1 MNPQTDLPEEVQ
13 LAIGEASKVLLIS
26 PTHEMGQNH
35 RRRIY
40 RALQSTPRGEV
51 ACQWLA
57 LLAAHRVL
65 PIYEHALAKIDE
77 YREQDEF
84 GVNAIQKP
92 RYMLNAMG
100 QVIRGMI
107 PRESI
112 INEARYDLDGFMHI
126 GLDKRV
132 PYLAVSAACEAVDEV
147 MGAMPLQTQ
156 ISKAVRHDD
165 GTIEY
170 VGSDKWT
177 DEELAGAG
185 ANADDAAVDAA
196 YAYAQNS
203 ETSQFDYEKVLEF
216 WNWWLE
222 EAIPQAWKMA
232 GATPRAG

>member
-1 MNPQTDLPEEVQ
+1 MNPQTELPEEVQ
-13 LAIGEASKVLLIS
+13 LAIDEATKVLLIS

-51 ACQWLA
+51 GCRWLA
-57 LLAAHRVL
+57 LLAAQRVL
-65 PIYEHALAKIDE
+65 PIYEHALTKIDE
-77 YREQDEF
+77 YRKKDQF
-84 GVNAIQKP
+84 GVNAVQKP
-92 RYMLNAMG
+92 HYMLNAME

-107 PRESI
+107 VRESI
-112 INEARYDLDGFMHI
+112 GEAWDDFYHFMHI

-132 PYLAVSAACEAVDEV
+132 PYLALSAAYEAVCEV

-156 ISKAVRHDD
+156 ISKAVRHED

-170 VGSDKWT
+170 VSSDKWT

-185 ANADDAAVDAA
+185 SNADDAAVNAA
-196 YAYAQNS
+196 YAYAQNL
-203 ETSQFDYEKVLEF
+203 ETSQFDHEKVLEF

>member
-13 LAIGEASKVLLIS
+13 LAIGEASKVILIS

-40 RALQSTPRGEV
+40 RALHSTPRGEV
-51 ACQWLA
+51 GCQWLA
-57 LLAAHRVL
+57 LLAAQRVL

-77 YREQDEF
+77 YREKDQF

-92 RYMLNAMG
+92 RYMLKAME

-112 INEARYDLDGFMHI
+112 SEARYDFYGFMHI

-132 PYLAVSAACEAVDEV
+132 PYLALSAAYEAVCEV
-147 MGAMPLQTQ
+147 MGAIPLQTQ
-156 ISKAVRHDD
+156 VSKAVRHED

-170 VGSDKWT
+170 VSSDQWT

-185 ANADDAAVDAA
+185 ANADDAAVNAA

-203 ETSQFDYEKVLEF
+203 DTSQFDYQKVLEF
-216 WNWWLE
+216 WSWWLE

-232 GATPRAG
+232 GEMSMAG